1 MTTTIENSRIH
12 QRKLRLLFN
21 ETNTTFNELITTDKS
36 VTLHDATLPGV
47 VTEMFIVKKA
57 FLQFEFRTSYLKTNT
72 SLFSQTC

>member
-1 MTTTIENSRIH
+1 MITTIENSRIH

-47 VTEMFIVKKA
+47 VTEMLIVKKGLSA
-57 FLQFEFRTSYLKTNT
+57 IRIQNQLSENKHLAI
-72 SLFSQTC
+72 